1 VKRRRRL
8 INEQGLSFLDAIS
21 CGFGAV
27 ILLFIIVDH
36 AIVQVKQPGNDAM
49 ATRVDAAEDQVLDEK
64 QTLLLQQA
72 ALDDVLEAT
81 RLAEA
86 EAERLRRQIQTQ
98 RQQQPTREDAQEA
111 SRTRLQQQQAELL
124 ALEAE
129 VEALRAQ
136 ANDPAGDA
144 IRDVRGDGRQQY
156 LSGLTVEAQRILILV
171 DASASM
177 LGYTIVDA
185 IRRRNQSAATRLAA
199 AKWRRTLAAADW
211 MSAQIPA
218 TSQFQILA
226 FNTAV
231 SAPHGSASGWL
242 QARGGTDINRA
253 ISGLRKVVPEGGTS
267 LHAAF
272 GAARALQPA
281 PDAIYLITDGLP
293 TQGARVQ
300 RGTVSGGERLSHFN
314 QALSQLPRGVTVHT
328 LLLPMEGDPRAG
340 GAFWNLARASGGT
353 VLMPSKDWP

>member
-1 VKRRRRL
+1 MRRKRRI

-36 AIVQVKQPGNDAM
+36 AILQVMQPGSDAM
-49 ATRVDAAEDQVLDEK
+49 ATRVEAMEDQVLDEK

-81 RLAEA
+81 RLAQA
-86 EAERLRRQIQTQ
+86 EAERLQRQIKTQQQ
-98 RQQQPTREDAQEA
+98 RQPNLEDAQQA

-136 ANDPAGDA
+136 AHDPAGDA
-144 IRDVRGDGRQQY
+144 IRTVRGDGRQQY
-156 LSGLTVEAQRILILV
+156 LSGLTVQGQRILILV

-185 IRRRNQSAATRLAA
+185 VRRRNQAESARRQAP
-199 AKWRRTLAAADW
+199 KWRRTLAAADW

-218 TSQFQILA
+218 SSQFQILT
-226 FNTAV
+226 FNTEV
-231 SAPHGSASGWL
+231 KAPHGTVNQWL
-242 QARGGTDINRA
+242 VARGGAEIDRSIK
-253 ISGLRKVVPEGGTS
+253 GLREVVPGGGTS

-272 GAARALQPA
+272 TAARALQPA

-293 TQGARVQ
+293 TQGARPQ
-300 RGTVSGGERLSHFN
+300 RGTVSGAQRLSHFN
-314 QALSQLPRGVTVHT
+314 QALSQLPRGVSVHT
-328 LLLPMEGDPRAG
+328 LLLPMEGDPRAA
-340 GAFWNLARASGGT
+340 GAYWNLARASGGT
-353 VLMPSKDWP
+353 VLMPSRDWP